1 MTNKKKKKRKLISF
15 ITLPVFAVLILSE
28 LGLIFDRLSILSE
41 NGSLSPKGKSVL
53 IEYLC
58 VSTMDLLLEAYS
70 AVKKVCWTT
79 EIFADWLYVFFV
91 VVVVVVVVVAITI
104 VDIVDVVVFDL
115 RNIKKNFGIE
125 REKGVFNSFFLFCV
139 FFVF

>member
-1 MTNKKKKKRKLISF
+1 MTNKKKKKKRKLISF

-28 LGLIFDRLSILSE
+28 LGLIFDRLSILSD

-79 EIFADWLYVFFV
+79 VIFADWLCIFFV
-91 VVVVVVVVVAITI
+91 VVAVVAIITI
-104 VDIVDVVVFDL
+104 VDIVDAVVFDL

-125 REKGVFNSFFLFCV
+125 SEKEVFNSFCLFCV
-139 FFVF
+139 FFVFS

>member
-79 EIFADWLYVFFV
+79 VIFADWLCIFFV
-91 VVVVVVVVVAITI
+91 IVVTIVIVDITI

>member
-79 EIFADWLYVFFV
+79 EIFADWLCIFFV
-91 VVVVVVVVVAITI
+91 IVVTIVIVDITI